1 MTPEQIASQ
10 RVRLA
15 ASSLG
20 CRLFRNNSGG
30 FYDEQ
35 GRFVRFG
42 LGNESAQLNQQLKF
56 GDYVGITPI
65 VITPEMV
72 GKTVGI
78 FTNLEVKPEG
88 MLNATI
94 NKASKGL
101 LDDPDMVR
109 RCIIAN
115 GNSMGQQRV
124 QPHTDLEFL
133 TLYTIH
139 RYKDGIALL

>member
-94 NKASKGL
+94 NKASKGNCRESAQL
-101 LDDPDMVR
+101 MAINLVKSIGGIGGFVTCESDV
-109 RCIIAN
+109 
-115 GNSMGQQRV
+115 S
-124 QPHTDLEFL
+124 L
-133 TLYTIH
+133 TIREYVE
-139 RYKDGIALL
+139 GIQK

>member
-15 ASSLG
+15 ASSIG

-30 FYDEQ
+30 FYDEN

-56 GDYVGITPI
+56 GDYVGVTPM

-72 GKTVGI
+72 GKTIGV

-88 MLNATI
+88 MLDATLR
-94 NKASKGL
+94 KASKGNCRESAQL
-101 LDDPDMVR
+101 AAINLVKSVGGIGGFVTCESDT
-109 RCIIAN
+109 N
-115 GNSMGQQRV
+115 
-124 QPHTDLEFL
+124 L
-133 TLYTIH
+133 TIYE
-139 RYKDGIALL
+139 YVEGMKK